1 MREVEEEEELATLQ
15 HLGLVTSPCLQQ
27 ITSSSWDRR
36 VMVAKEEWR

>member
-1 MREVEEEEELATLQ
+1 MEDEELATLL
-15 HLGLVTSPCLQQ
+15 HLGLVTSPRLQL